1 MVSCGLGPD
10 EAHAAGMGP
19 IGLAKT
25 AISSGRGQTWV
36 SKADFLETR
45 NMMTKIYQKIN
56 ITYRY

>member
-1 MVSCGLGPD
+1 VALGPE

-25 AISSGRGQTWV
+25 AISPGRGQTWV